1 MALIKGCVSGGALML
16 AGSAGGAKDPLS
28 GLGGFDAAEHYLL

>member
-1 MALIKGCVSGGALML
+1 ML

-28 GLGGFDAAEHYLL
+28 GLGGFGTLSTIFCDGDKEAV